1 LEIKDVK
8 LPKDAEEAKKQAQE
22 VADQAQA
29 QLKSAAT
36 NFFSFVEKSIPKDV
50 SDKIKDA
57 ASTAASTAAKA
68 VPSAPASKVQILKST
83 L

>member
-1 LEIKDVK
+1 LDIKDVK
-8 LPKDAEEAKKQAQE
+8 LPKDAQEAKKQAQE

-57 ASTAASTAAKA
+57 ASTAAKA
-68 VPSAPASKVQILKST
+68 VPSAPASKVQIIKST